1 MELSLEELYV
11 PEQASLSVFP
21 WLIGIEEAKEILK
34 KDGVLEGD
42 YEVIDSGDIAT
53 ITVHKVKLK
62 EFSLPMDFSLIFQK
76 DFYLTNQ
83 SGFVLSGYGFVVN
96 EIDGVKVPPARELW
110 GKTENKALENYEEER
125 QKWLKK
131 ADQKYRKKLKD
142 LGESN
147 YDMFS
152 DLQKEDGG
160 YMGVLYAFP
169 GYDEKVSIRLR
180 STPFV
185 IHSQIDMSP

>member
-1 MELSLEELYV
+1 
-11 PEQASLSVFP
+11 
-21 WLIGIEEAKEILK
+21 
-34 KDGVLEGD
+34 
-42 YEVIDSGDIAT
+42 
-53 ITVHKVKLK
+53 
-62 EFSLPMDFSLIFQK
+62 MDFSLIFQK
-76 DFYLTNQ
+76 NFYLTNQ

-152 DLQKEDGG
+152 YLQKEDGG
-160 YMGVLYAFP
+160 YMGVLYSFP

>member
-110 GKTENKALENYEEER
+110 GKTENKALKNYEEER

-131 ADQKYRKKLKD
+131 ADQKIWENPIMTCLAICKKRMEVTWAFSMRFRDMMRK
-142 LGESN
+142 
-147 YDMFS
+147 Y
-152 DLQKEDGG
+152 Q
-160 YMGVLYAFP
+160 
-169 GYDEKVSIRLR
+169 
-180 STPFV
+180 
-185 IHSQIDMSP
+185 